1 MCVTIYLL
9 EHQNDDD
16 DDDHDNGVV
25 LRPVHVA
32 LQVGTKAP
40 DLLPRGVPSFTSVK
54 AGVPG
59 GDLPLCVGDVLPRDS
74 TQ

>member
-1 MCVTIYLL
+1 MYLL
-9 EHQNDDD
+9 EHQNDDAYHD
-16 DDDHDNGVV
+16 DGVV